1 MVFHAV
7 SVRVMIASPSD
18 VPVARDAVEQA
29 LHDWNQANAHH
40 RGVVLM
46 PWRWE
51 SSSVPL
57 MGQPAQN
64 VINAQGLDQADV
76 VVVLFGTKLGTQTAS
91 ALSGTVE
98 ELVRA
103 SEQGKP
109 VHVYFSQEAVDPAT
123 IDPDALSSLREYK
136 RNLEGLYSE
145 FSNASDLTVQVWRAI
160 EHDLGLLDLGPTTP
174 GEDRGKPGGVAWSVD
189 HESERELKSYNKQGN
204 PQYTTRHQLV
214 VTNRGSATAT
224 GVTFKAV
231 PENSRMHMNTGGNA
245 TDIYPGQ
252 SKRLGVLFVM
262 GGAEP
267 KLQIT
272 WTEDGEERSEEFF
285 VN

>member
-1 MVFHAV
+1 MVFQGVA
-7 SVRVMIASPSD
+7 VRVMVASPSD
-18 VPVARDAVEQA
+18 VPGARDAVEQA

-57 MGQPAQN
+57 MGQSAQGI
-64 VINAQGLDQADV
+64 INAQGLDQADV
-76 VVVLFGTKLGTQTAS
+76 VVVLFGTRLGTQTAT

-109 VHVYFSQEAVDPAT
+109 VHVYFSQEAVDPST
-123 IDPDALSSLREYK
+123 IDPEALASLREYK
-136 RNLEGLYSE
+136 RNLDGLYSE

-160 EHDLGLLDLGPTTP
+160 EHDLGLLDLASASAAP
-174 GEDRGKPGGVAWSVD
+174 GQGSPAGVAWSVD
-189 HESERELKSYNKQGN
+189 HESERELKSYSKQGKA
-204 PQYTTRHQLV
+204 QYTTRHQLV
-214 VTNRGSATAT
+214 VTNRGGATAT
-224 GVTFKAV
+224 DVTFKAV
-231 PENSRMHMNTGGNA
+231 PENSRMHMHTSSNA

-262 GGAEP
+262 GGDEP
-267 KLQIT
+267 KLEIA
-272 WTEDGEERSEEFF
+272 WTEEGEKHSAEFF

>member
-1 MVFHAV
+1 MVFQAV
-7 SVRVMIASPSD
+7 AVRVMIASPSD
-18 VPVARDAVEQA
+18 VPGARDAVEQS

-57 MGQPAQN
+57 MGQPAQGA
-64 VINAQGLDQADV
+64 INAQGLDQADV
-76 VVVLFGTKLGTQTAS
+76 VVVLFGTKLGTQTAT

-109 VHVYFSQEAVDPAT
+109 VHVYFSQEAVDPST
-123 IDPDALSSLREYK
+123 IDPEALASLREYK
-136 RNLEGLYSE
+136 RNLGGLYSE
-145 FSNASDLTVQVWRAI
+145 FSSASDLTVQVWRAI
-160 EHDLGLLDLGPTTP
+160 EHDLGLLDLASVSAAP
-174 GEDRGKPGGVAWSVD
+174 GQGSPAGVAWSVD
-189 HESERELKSYNKQGN
+189 HESERELKGYSKQGN

-214 VTNRGSATAT
+214 VANRGSATAT
-224 GVTFKAV
+224 DVMFKAV
-231 PENSRMHMNTGGNA
+231 PENSRMHMHAGSNA

-267 KLQIT
+267 KLEIT
-272 WTEDGEERSEEFF
+272 WTEEGEKRSEEFF